1 MAHNIDT
8 SLPPLT
14 TTPGTKIF
22 GMLPTGA
29 VGWMYH
35 DTAAAGLPI
44 GLPGTAGALVG
55 TCPAEKLPPG
65 MTPISGCHDPVGPNK
80 GNYQFSDGSICV
92 FIPKFFYRIGH
103 VDSPRYATYGV
114 NAVDIVG
121 TETFTTR
128 GEAAAAGYALH
139 RAFIDG
145 GVEQVGF
152 FYDKYQSSK
161 NALGTGW
168 VASSIK
174 GGLPLS
180 SHSAHNP
187 VGNLTATS
195 GSNINGSFV
204 TAFKARDG
212 VNGAIN
218 PASNWHEASVFQ
230 RHAVQLLSMAHAQ
243 ACTSTANCA
252 WWNATTNYPKGNN
265 NNALRDTADTT
276 VLYESDGYPNAAK
289 CGTGVP
295 FAKTTHNGQESG
307 IADLNGNL
315 WDCLLGMTCI
325 AAGKTITGATQAN
338 PCVVTAASHGYTTGK
353 IVMISGVVGMTQIND
368 KMFAITV
375 IDPNTFSL
383 DGVNATGY
391 TAYASGGSAAT
402 GTFYVAKESV
412 RMSDF
417 TGGNTLATDHWGA
430 TGVAAM
436 MEPIN
441 FPLVAAPGGTRVELR
456 YGNGAN
462 QVFSGAVSGDG
473 WLLTCCGIPLATG
486 LSSAGTDL
494 FGEDYFYQ
502 YVRNELCVLA
512 GGGWSHGSRAGAWA
526 RHWFH
531 HRTSADVAI
540 GARAACY
547 PV

>member
-1 MAHNIDT
+1 MPNIDT
-8 SLPPLT
+8 TQPPLAV
-14 TTPGTKIF
+14 TPGTKIF

-65 MTPISGCHDPVGPNK
+65 MTPLSGCHDPVGPNK

-92 FIPKFFYRIGH
+92 FIPKFFYRLGH
-103 VDSPRYATYGV
+103 ADSPRYAVYGV

-145 GVEQVGF
+145 GEEQIGF

-161 NALGTGW
+161 NALGSGF

-180 SHSAHNP
+180 SSAAHNP
-187 VGNLTATS
+187 VGDLTATS

-204 TAFKARDG
+204 NAFKARDG
-212 VNGAIN
+212 IDGVIN
-218 PASNWHEASVFQ
+218 PESNWHETSIFQ
-230 RHAVQLLSMAHAQ
+230 RHAVGLLSMAHAQ

-252 WWNATTNYPKGNN
+252 WWDATYNYPKGNN
-265 NNALRDTADTT
+265 NNALRDTDDTT

-289 CGTGVP
+289 CGSGVP

-315 WDCLLGMTCI
+315 WECLLGMTCI
-325 AAGKTITGATQAN
+325 ATSKTITGATQAT
-338 PCVVTAASHGYTTGK
+338 PCVITATGHEYTTGQV
-353 IVMISGVVGMTQIND
+353 VMITSVVGMTQIND
-368 KMFAITV
+368 KMFTITV
-375 IDPNTFSL
+375 IDPDTFSL
-383 DGVNATGY
+383 DGVDSTGY
-391 TAYASGGSAAT
+391 TAYTSGGSSTT
-402 GTFYVAKESV
+402 GTFYVAKEST
-412 RMSDF
+412 RMRDF
-417 TGGNTLATDHWGA
+417 TGGNTLATDQWGA

-441 FPLVAAPGGTRVELR
+441 FPLVADPGGTGVVLR

-462 QVFSGAVSGDG
+462 QVFAADVSGDG
-473 WLLTCCGIPLATG
+473 WLQTCCGLPLATG
-486 LSSAGTDL
+486 ISGAGTDL
-494 FGEDYFYQ
+494 FGKDYFYQ

-512 GGGWSHGSRAGAWA
+512 GGVWGYGTDAGAWA
-526 RHWFH
+526 RRW
-531 HRTSADVAI
+531 TSSRSFAHGSY